1 MRCDVKNLNLIIKY
15 CDDMASDIHAC
26 CFMDAITRTF
36 RVSEAG
42 PPGSDLQCD
51 SLDDSFLGS
60 NEDLKNYAIKF
71 EAMNREV
78 EA

>member
-1 MRCDVKNLNLIIKY
+1 MDVQKCELRGPDEK
-15 CDDMASDIHAC
+15 SGHA
-26 CFMDAITRTF
+26 
-36 RVSEAG
+36 RVG
-42 PPGSDLQCD
+42 PPGSDFQCD

>member
-1 MRCDVKNLNLIIKY
+1 MDVQKSELRGP
-15 CDDMASDIHAC
+15 DEMSGHA
-26 CFMDAITRTF
+26 
-36 RVSEAG
+36 RVG
-42 PPGSDLQCD
+42 PPGYFQCD

>member
-1 MRCDVKNLNLIIKY
+1 MDVQKCELRGP
-15 CDDMASDIHAC
+15 DEMSGHA
-26 CFMDAITRTF
+26 
-36 RVSEAG
+36 RVG

>member
-1 MRCDVKNLNLIIKY
+1 M
-15 CDDMASDIHAC
+15 SGHA
-26 CFMDAITRTF
+26 
-36 RVSEAG
+36 RVG